1 MNLEKY
7 LNDPLPIEK
16 ELKYYLQKENIV
28 IFDVGC
34 CEGED
39 TIRYSNLFPE
49 SIIYSFEP
57 HPDNFRK
64 TIFNLEKY
72 TVKNSKVFNFALSNL
87 NSSID
92 FYLSEGHPQDLPSTG
107 EWNYGN
113 KSSSIFPPKELHEKY
128 DWLRLKNKI
137 KVDSITID
145 KFCKENNIKNIDLL
159 HLDVQGA
166 EILVLEGSK
175 NMIDEIGLIWLEAE
189 IVELYENQPL
199 KDNVV
204 EFLDSNFEKIK
215 EIDNYLSCDM
225 LFINKK
231 LKK

>member
-16 ELKYYLQKENIV
+16 ELKYYLQNKKIV

-57 HPDNFRK
+57 HPDNFKK

-72 TVKNSKVFNFALSNL
+72 RVKNSKVFNFALSNL

-92 FYLSEGHPQDLPSTG
+92 FYLSEGHPPDLPSTG

-128 DWLRLKNKI
+128 EWLRLKNKI

-145 KFCKENNIKNIDLL
+145 KFCEENNIKNIDLL

-204 EFLDSNFEKIK
+204 DFLASNFEKVK

>member
-7 LNDPLPIEK
+7 INEPIVIEK
-16 ELKYYLQKENIV
+16 ELKYYLQKEKIV

-49 SIIYSFEP
+49 STIYSFEP
-57 HPDNFRK
+57 HPDNFLK
-64 TIFNLEKY
+64 TISNLEKY
-72 TVKNSKVFNFALSNL
+72 SVKNSRVFNFALSDS

-92 FYLSEGHPQDLPSTG
+92 FYLSEGHPPDLPFSE

-128 DWLRLKNKI
+128 EWLRLRNKI

-145 KFCKENNIKNIDLL
+145 KFCEKNNIKNIDLL

-175 NMIDEIGLIWLEAE
+175 NMIDKIGLIWLEAE

-199 KDNVV
+199 KNNVI
-204 EFLDSNFEKIK
+204 EFLNTNFEKIK
-215 EIDNYLSCDM
+215 EIDNYLSCDI